1 MQICLS
7 NLLRTNLP
15 LMWLFPWVE
24 LPPSHYVFQ
33 RTSMRG
39 DIFISC
45 ACLTEGHW
53 AAWCSC
59 LRVTHKHL
67 CALSVPVCIFR
78 HKPLEN
84 HFVLATWAVCVLS
97 SLGSLRDLSP
107 QRHISN
113 TYCYRWLKFIPV
125 SCNWSI
131 WWHSYGVVMTLFCI
145 RMFFRLKCE
154 FWRLRL

>member
-45 ACLTEGHW
+45 ACLTGGHW

-84 HFVLATWAVCVLS
+84 HFALSHEQCVCPHHSVPWKVFPHRGIYQTLAVISGWNLYQCPVIEVFGEIPMVLWHYFVYGCS
-97 SLGSLRDLSP
+97 SG
-107 QRHISN
+107 
-113 TYCYRWLKFIPV
+113 
-125 SCNWSI
+125 
-131 WWHSYGVVMTLFCI
+131 
-145 RMFFRLKCE
+145 
-154 FWRLRL
+154 

>member
-33 RTSMRG
+33 HISMRG

-113 TYCYRWLKFIPV
+113 TVIGGWNLYQCPVIEVFGDIPMV
-125 SCNWSI
+125 LL
-131 WWHSYGVVMTLFCI
+131 WHYFVYGCSSG
-145 RMFFRLKCE
+145 
-154 FWRLRL
+154 